1 MKAAGLILLFLTSA
15 TVGVLQCRRLD
26 DRVAFWNAF
35 LDFLNF
41 TETSIRYAALPVP
54 QLLERYNR
62 ENGRLELAGFCS
74 AQLSRGLLFP
84 QAWEQAAKS
93 AARHSSLPNGDLQL
107 LQDFGA
113 GLGTSDVEGQLSHCR
128 LFAASASEIRQNAKE
143 ERQRKGRLSVL
154 LGVLLGLGIDLVLL

>member
-1 MKAAGLILLFLTSA
+1 MILIFLISAA
-15 TVGVLQCRRLD
+15 VGVLQCRRLD
-26 DRVAFWNAF
+26 DRVAFWSAF

-41 TETSIRYAALPVP
+41 TETTIRYAALPVS
-54 QLLERYNR
+54 QLLERYTR
-62 ENGRLELAGFCS
+62 ENGRLKLAELCS
-74 AQLSRGLLFP
+74 AQLSRGILFP
-84 QAWEQAAKS
+84 QAWKLAAQAA
-93 AARHSSLPNGDLQL
+93 AGHSSLPDGDLQL

-128 LFAASASEIRQNAKE
+128 LFAASASEIRQNARE